1 MLLRYPC
8 NCPYLILCICRIVT
22 ACHTPKNILSGQGH
36 IKNWYCN
43 NLARHLCTTLGTLAY
58 DSNNFCIS
66 LKYDS
71 KVNYDPHKYLMN
83 FPMAHITV
91 ADSTTKIYLHF
102 YIGDTVDVEMKEIGR
117 RRIPSRDLSNSHL
130 TL

>member
-1 MLLRYPC
+1 M
-8 NCPYLILCICRIVT
+8 
-22 ACHTPKNILSGQGH
+22 
-36 IKNWYCN
+36 
-43 NLARHLCTTLGTLAY
+43 ARHLCTTLGTLAY

-102 YIGDTVDVEMKEIGR
+102 YIVDTVDVEMKEIGR

-130 TL
+130 TLYFYCTSNFLASAETSDSRCTARITSLDQSILM